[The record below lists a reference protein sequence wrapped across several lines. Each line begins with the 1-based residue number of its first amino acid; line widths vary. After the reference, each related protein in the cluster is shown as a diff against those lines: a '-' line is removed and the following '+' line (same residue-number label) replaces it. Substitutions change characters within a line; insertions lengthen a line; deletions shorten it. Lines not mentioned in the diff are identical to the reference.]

1 MGLFYFSLR
10 VRCTFPVGSYEPEN
24 PHKTP
29 CLLTPAQIFHLP
41 FPHTPSLLYHVAMA
55 GGVRELLGK
64 SNLAESSQNIEDEIL
79 DVPPLRTG
87 DVMSLRI
94 LWPPSALWGCL
105 SHLREARSHVG
116 VTYWVD
122 HMTLINE
129 SCQYDMTLCD
139 EDMTSL
145 WDWGDHRESS
155 DGVSDDCVAI
165 FGRYYVRTCI

>member
-10 VRCTFPVGSYEPEN
+10 VKFTFPVGSYEPEN

-29 CLLTPAQIFHLP
+29 CLLTPAQISHLR

-55 GGVRELLGK
+55 GGVSELLRK
-64 SNLAESSQNIEDEIL
+64 SNLAENIKD
-79 DVPPLRTG
+79 DVPTG

-129 SCQYDMTLCD
+129 SCQYDMTSCD

-145 WDWGDHRESS
+145 WGWGDHRESS
-155 DGVSDDCVAI
+155 DGDSDDWETT